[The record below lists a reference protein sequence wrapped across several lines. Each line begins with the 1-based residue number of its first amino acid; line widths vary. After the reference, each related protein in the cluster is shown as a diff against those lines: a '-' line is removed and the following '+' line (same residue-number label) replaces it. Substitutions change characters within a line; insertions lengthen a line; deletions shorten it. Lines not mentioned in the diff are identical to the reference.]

1 MNADQ
6 FNQFLT
12 IFQEQQRQQQEN
24 QNKFIKEVLET
35 VLKQNDQQTEIPR
48 VNYSNVAPFEN
59 YDPKKEKFTCYLE
72 RFENYYTMKG
82 LTDSTKIGQLLCISI
97 GSDHYNNLNSFL
109 GPEKQLKSLNYDELI
124 TAFKQLLIPKKNV
137 VVSQH
142 YFLNVFQKEHQ
153 SITEFVASLQRDI
166 AECEFSVK
174 CSCDQT
180 VSIAEVFLRAQ
191 FIRGLRD
198 DWLREQILQSTETTF
213 EGILTRAIALEASKI
228 ESRELSKRSHSSN
241 ANFNI
246 CDDVNKVS
254 HKARKSQFQTGNRP
268 SRQQQGHS
276 SHSRKRPDLK
286 SLGIGNLCFRCG
298 KDNHQASECRTDKSK
313 LKCNKCNK
321 QGHISKVCI
330 STLIAEQKKINSPS
344 AANYIQCCS
353 PTESTS
359 KFSDYGLN
367 KVTNVNS
374 SPKLLDL
381 FEVNNDSDKY
391 MITVNLNGKPQQ
403 FEVDTGAKFSL
414 LAKNDFDKLKLD
426 IPLETTNIAFRTY
439 SGNIIKPEGKV
450 KINVTYC
457 GRCVKEELHIVPTG
471 HEALLGRQW
480 IRALGIEL
488 NKLNEDTNQSTQISQ
503 IKRIQSP
510 EEIFQSFSN
519 IFEEKIGCVPDFKV
533 SLQLRNGAKPIFVKE
548 RNVPHALTDR
558 VNKELDTL
566 ENEGIISPVEASDWG
581 SPLVVIPKPDGGV
594 RLCVDYKCGVNERL
608 IQANHPIRRIDDVID
623 SLRNSKYFCKLDLYK
638 AYLHLQVDEESSM
651 IQTMTTHRGTYRV
664 HRLSF
669 GIKTAPSEFNRIL
682 SQILK
687 GLRTT
692 EAYFDDII
700 VHGSTIEECSENLQ
714 ACLQRLSDYNLH
726 VNRNKC
732 SFFQEK
738 IEYLGRVV
746 EFNKISKS
754 PTKILAVQQ
763 MPRPS
768 NTEEV
773 KRLLGLVSYYSR
785 FIPDASTITY
795 PLRRLLQKNMK
806 WEWNSSCEAAFLQI
820 KSELCSDRVLVPF
833 DPALPLVLTTDAS
846 PTGLAAVL
854 SHVTEG
860 EEKPIAY
867 GSRSLTVSERNYSQL
882 DRESLAIIFGVSHFY
897 YYLFGTHFTLVT
909 DNAPISRIFQHN
921 KALPQMTSGRLL
933 RYASYLSGFNYTL
946 KFKPG
951 KENENVDCLSRAPL
965 QQVNSTVDEIIANE
979 VNQVYEQMIFEMSDE
994 HITAS
999 TIRSETEKDPDLSR
1013 IVKDLKNKSDETEY
1027 TLVDGILFRQDCVII
1042 PRSLRPSILNELHYT
1057 HLGIT
1062 KMKQLAR
1069 RYVYW
1074 PSIDKEI
1081 ERIVRGC
1088 EKCALT
1094 CHSPP
1099 KVPKF
1104 IAPGHPATNGLA
1116 ERSIQTLKNR
1126 LKAVSTDQTP
1136 IQTKIQNILQ
1146 RYRATPLACGQSP
1159 AELYLHRKIR
1169 IRLNAIFP
1177 YKPQPST
1184 TQSSPARSLYVGE
1197 RVQVKLFINNKNI
1210 WQFGQVKK
1218 RLGKIHY
1225 LVVLDSSDRIL
1236 KRHIN
1241 QLRPTLV
1248 QSPKTKNV
1256 TFGPTQLFD
1265 VPRIPRRPEIHR
1277 NPDPVAAPEP
1287 RQPEEQSPAE
1297 RAQAENVI
1305 PQREQADNTN
1315 ARPQRKRHMPSR
1327 FRDYQ
1332 I

>member
-109 GPEKQLKSLNYDELI
+109 DPEKQLKSLNYDELI

-153 SITEFVASLQRDI
+153 SITEFVASLQHDI

-198 DWLREQILQSTETTF
+198 DWLREQILRSTETTF

-228 ESRELSKRSHSSN
+228 ESRELSKRSHSSRPN

-254 HKARKSQFQTGNRP
+254 HKAKKSQFQTSNRP

-276 SHSRKRPDLK
+276 SRSRTRPDLK
-286 SLGIGNLCFRCG
+286 SLGIGNLCFRYG

-353 PTESTS
+353 PTESTL

-381 FEVNNDSDKY
+381 FEVNNNSDKY
-391 MITVNLNGKPQQ
+391 MITVHLNGRRHPSQ
-403 FEVDTGAKFSL
+403 
-414 LAKNDFDKLKLD
+414 
-426 IPLETTNIAFRTY
+426 

-457 GRCVKEELHIVPTG
+457 GRCIKEELHIVPTG

-488 NKLNEDTNQSTQISQ
+488 NELNEDTNQSTRISQ

-510 EEIFQSFSN
+510 EEIFESFSN

-638 AYLHLQVDEESSM
+638 AYLHLQVYEESSM
-651 IQTMTTHRGTYRV
+651 IQTMTTHRGTYRKQMLIFS
-664 HRLSF
+664 R
-669 GIKTAPSEFNRIL
+669 
-682 SQILK
+682 
-687 GLRTT
+687 
-692 EAYFDDII
+692 
-700 VHGSTIEECSENLQ
+700 
-714 ACLQRLSDYNLH
+714 
-726 VNRNKC
+726 
-732 SFFQEK
+732 K

-746 EFNKISKS
+746 EFNKVSKS
-754 PTKILAVQQ
+754 PTKIQAVQQ

-846 PTGLAAVL
+846 PAGLAAVL

-860 EEKPIAY
+860 EEKPIACFTF
-867 GSRSLTVSERNYSQL
+867 SYS
-882 DRESLAIIFGVSHFY
+882 F
-897 YYLFGTHFTLVT
+897 
-909 DNAPISRIFQHN
+909 
-921 KALPQMTSGRLL
+921 
-933 RYASYLSGFNYTL
+933 
-946 KFKPG
+946 
-951 KENENVDCLSRAPL
+951 
-965 QQVNSTVDEIIANE
+965 
-979 VNQVYEQMIFEMSDE
+979 
-994 HITAS
+994 
-999 TIRSETEKDPDLSR
+999 
-1013 IVKDLKNKSDETEY
+1013 
-1027 TLVDGILFRQDCVII
+1027 
-1042 PRSLRPSILNELHYT
+1042 
-1057 HLGIT
+1057 
-1062 KMKQLAR
+1062 
-1069 RYVYW
+1069 
-1074 PSIDKEI
+1074 
-1081 ERIVRGC
+1081 
-1088 EKCALT
+1088 
-1094 CHSPP
+1094 
-1099 KVPKF
+1099 
-1104 IAPGHPATNGLA
+1104 
-1116 ERSIQTLKNR
+1116 
-1126 LKAVSTDQTP
+1126 
-1136 IQTKIQNILQ
+1136 
-1146 RYRATPLACGQSP
+1146 
-1159 AELYLHRKIR
+1159 
-1169 IRLNAIFP
+1169 
-1177 YKPQPST
+1177 
-1184 TQSSPARSLYVGE
+1184 
-1197 RVQVKLFINNKNI
+1197 
-1210 WQFGQVKK
+1210 
-1218 RLGKIHY
+1218 
-1225 LVVLDSSDRIL
+1225 
-1236 KRHIN
+1236 
-1241 QLRPTLV
+1241 
-1248 QSPKTKNV
+1248 
-1256 TFGPTQLFD
+1256 
-1265 VPRIPRRPEIHR
+1265 
-1277 NPDPVAAPEP
+1277 
-1287 RQPEEQSPAE
+1287 
-1297 RAQAENVI
+1297 
-1305 PQREQADNTN
+1305 
-1315 ARPQRKRHMPSR
+1315 
-1327 FRDYQ
+1327 
-1332 I
+1332 